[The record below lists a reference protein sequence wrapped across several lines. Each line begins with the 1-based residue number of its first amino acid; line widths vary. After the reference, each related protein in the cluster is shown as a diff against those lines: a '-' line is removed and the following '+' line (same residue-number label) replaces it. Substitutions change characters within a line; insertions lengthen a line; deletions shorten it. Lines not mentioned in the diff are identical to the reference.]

1 MSEVIRR
8 SPRGGSAATW
18 SGLTLC
24 ALALTGLVASS
35 LPETANPEPQRTGVT
50 VADQHCPPDWDPRA
64 VDGVDT
70 EARAAANRLSDPGA
84 GGNADVEI
92 TPEQAAEYEE
102 QLREALVPQ
111 RGRELAPPHSVPV
124 VVHVI
129 SAQDGRGD
137 VTDERVQEQI
147 DVLNKAYRGDYAV
160 GSEGTD
166 TGFSFELSDVTRN
179 VNDAWF
185 EDFNRYRDT
194 IRSDLR
200 QGGPETL
207 NVYTTQLDSGLLGYS
222 TFPQDYADDPDQ
234 DGVVIA
240 HDTFPGGTR
249 DRFNEGHTGTHEVG
263 HWLGLFH
270 TFQNGCES
278 PGDYVDDT
286 PYEREAA
293 AGCPEG
299 RDSCPD
305 LPGLDPVTN
314 FMNYS
319 DDACMTHFT
328 PGQSVRM
335 AEHWEAF
342 RGGSAR
348 V

>member
-1 MSEVIRR
+1 MIGR

-18 SGLTLC
+18 TGLTLC

-35 LPETANPEPQRTGVT
+35 LPEPAHPEPQRAGVT
-50 VADQHCPPDWDPRA
+50 LAADQHCPPEGDRVDDA
-64 VDGVDT
+64 VDT
-70 EARAAANRLSDPGA
+70 AARAASTRVAGPGA
-84 GGNADVEI
+84 GTAEVEI
-92 TPEQAAEYEE
+92 TPEKAAEYEE
-102 QLREALVPQ
+102 RLRDALVSE
-111 RGRELAPPHSVPV
+111 RGRELAAPYTVPV
-124 VVHVI
+124 AVHVI
-129 SAQDGRGD
+129 SAEDGRGE
-137 VTDERVQEQI
+137 VTDERIQEQV
-147 DVLNKAYRGDYAV
+147 DVLNKAYQGGYAL

-166 TGFSFELSDVTRN
+166 TGFRFELSDVTRN

-185 EDFNRYRDT
+185 RDFNRYRDT
-194 IRSDLR
+194 IRADLR
-200 QGGPETL
+200 QGGAETL
-207 NVYTTQLDSGLLGYS
+207 NIYTTQLDSGLLGYS
-222 TFPQDYADDPDQ
+222 TFPQDYAADPEQ

-328 PGQSVRM
+328 PGQSQRM

-342 RGGSAR
+342 RSGSAR
-348 V
+348 L